1 MQTCI
6 CLFNYANFIKV
17 TVSWRISPKS
27 VLQFPDNGSEELHVK
42 LHYGPVSQDTGQQ
55 IVYNLLQERGYS
67 RLADTLKDSL
77 KEIQKFVS

>member
-1 MQTCI
+1 MASYWNQIRLIYKELDLVSNTFFVKSKPFENHETGVQTCI

-42 LHYGPVSQDTGQQ
+42 LHYGPVS
-55 IVYNLLQERGYS
+55 
-67 RLADTLKDSL
+67 
-77 KEIQKFVS
+77 